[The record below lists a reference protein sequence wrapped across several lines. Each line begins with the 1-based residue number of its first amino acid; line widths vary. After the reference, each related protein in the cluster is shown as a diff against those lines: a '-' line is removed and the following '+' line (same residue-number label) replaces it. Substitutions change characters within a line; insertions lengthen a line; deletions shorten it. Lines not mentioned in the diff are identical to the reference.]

1 MPHHPFFAPQLPPD
15 AKEGQ
20 DQRHGRASAERH
32 GGGKIWRQRILQT
45 SASELKNSCS
55 NVNNLKKSLKY
66 SIV

>member
-32 GGGKIWRQRILQT
+32 GGEAKFG
-45 SASELKNSCS
+45 ASEFCRLQLAN
-55 NVNNLKKSLKY
+55 
-66 SIV
+66 